1 MGNIRQGPPEEIVLH
16 LRNTYKVP
24 VFVETGTFL
33 GNTARW
39 ASQHFST
46 VFTIEFAEAIYHQA
60 VSAHQHIA
68 HISFLYGHTREK
80 LAEVVNTLSTPAI
93 FWLDAHWS
101 DGATYGA
108 NDECPV
114 LDEVTIILQSAHNHF
129 ILIDDARMFLAPPP
143 YPHQATAWPDLNAIT
158 QALNAQ
164 GERYTLVL
172 EDVII
177 SAPASAKAG
186 LLDYFQNY
194 TTAQLRQKQL
204 APARPG
210 LINKMQRAYQH
221 ASKIARRI
229 RSTHTE
235 QQ

>member
-1 MGNIRQGPPEEIVLH
+1 MGNIRQGPPEEIVLY
-16 LRNTYKVP
+16 LKRTYNVP

-39 ASQHFST
+39 ASQHFSA

-60 VSAHQHIA
+60 VSAHRHISHIA
-68 HISFLYGHTREK
+68 FLYGHTREK

-114 LDEVTIILQSAHNHF
+114 LDEVTIILQSAQDHI

-143 YPHQATAWPDLNAIT
+143 HPHHSAAWPDLSTIIY
-158 QALNAQ
+158 ALNTR
-164 GERYTLVL
+164 GERYNVVL

-177 SAPASAKAG
+177 SAPASAKAE
-186 LLDYFQNY
+186 LRDYFQHY
-194 TTAQLRQKQL
+194 TTGQLRQKQP
-204 APARPG
+204 AARPG
-210 LINKMQRAYQH
+210 LLNKVQRAYQQ
-221 ASKIARRI
+221 ATGLARRV
-229 RSTHTE
+229 RPPHVKR
-235 QQ
+235 